1 MELVKEKTVAE
12 VVAEN
17 IKAAHVFKKY
27 GIDFCCGGNISIE
40 DACVKK
46 GVDFSVLM
54 DELEN
59 IDQVSKSYDYN
70 KWELDF
76 LIDHIINIHHNYVLE
91 NIPLLS
97 QYATKVARVHG
108 EEHPEVVKVKD
119 LYLEVADE
127 LMSHMQKEE
136 VILFPYIKE
145 LVNAKREGGIS
156 EAPHFGTVQN
166 PVKMMEHEHE
176 TAGNIFK
183 EIAMLTSN
191 YTPPEGACNTFKAL
205 YSKLEEFEQDLH
217 QHIHLENNILFPKA
231 IILEGNFN

>member
-97 QYATKVARVHG
+97 QYAIKVARVHG

-156 EAPHFGTVQN
+156 EVPHFGTVQN